1 MAQPTGRT
9 NRIATLAATC
19 WLSLAGAAE
28 AQESTPISA
37 NTSGGE
43 LPANQQAFDVK
54 HYRLELEVFP
64 EEKRIA
70 GALTMDAELVET
82 TGTILLDLDN
92 ALKVDAVWVSSSEA
106 RGSKLSK
113 VSFRHEGG
121 QIQIPLSRRSAG
133 EMFTV
138 RVHYAGIPREAPR
151 PPWDGG
157 FTWSRTADG
166 SPWIATTCQ
175 GEGADVWWP
184 CKDHPSD
191 EPDSMD
197 IVVTVPAPLVV
208 ASNGRR
214 VEVKKTADNKLTYH
228 WHVSTPIN
236 NYGVALNI
244 APYETITTRYQGV
257 EGEPFEFTYWVLP
270 ENREKGEVLFAEFQR
285 QMAFF
290 EDVCGPYP
298 FRADKYGVAET
309 PHLGMEHQSIIAYG
323 NGYRG
328 DIVTGYDYDWLHHHE
343 LSHEW
348 WGNLVTARD
357 WSDFWIH
364 EGIGTYLQAVYLE
377 RRFGPEAYVKKMA
390 TDLERVVNRGTV
402 APRGARTTKDMYFAS
417 KRPDSPDIDV
427 YMKGSWIC
435 HSLRYLVGD
444 EVFFKILRRWAYPN
458 PALEATRDGSAC
470 RFATTD
476 ELLAIAEEV
485 AGRELDWFFE
495 LYLRQPD
502 LPELKI
508 LLSGSQCTLTWKTPD
523 KLPFRMPVEVL
534 LGDEIHK
541 VDMEKGWGTFVVPV
555 GGLFEI
561 DPHSRILMVR
571 PESGY

>member
-1 MAQPTGRT
+1 MVLTIQHLAKAAGSAALCFLVIT
-9 NRIATLAATC
+9 NSVA
-19 WLSLAGAAE
+19 
-28 AQESTPISA
+28 AQEGQARPA
-37 NTSGGE
+37 KASGGE
-43 LPANQQAFDVK
+43 LRRVQGAFDVK
-54 HYRLELEVFP
+54 HYRLELEIFP
-64 EEKRIA
+64 DEKRIA
-70 GALTMDAELVET
+70 GALTMTAELVES
-82 TGTILLDLDN
+82 TGAIMLDLDD
-92 ALKVDAVWVSSSEA
+92 ALTVDAVWVSAPGDRSLEP
-106 RGSKLSK
+106 SK
-113 VSFRHEGG
+113 VSFRHRDGE
-121 QIQIPLSRRSAG
+121 IQIPLARRSTG
-133 EMFTV
+133 ETFLV
-138 RVHYAGIPREAPR
+138 RVEYGGIPREAPR

-166 SPWIATTCQ
+166 SHWIATTCQ

-197 IVVTVPAPLVV
+197 IVITVPAPLVV
-208 ASNGRR
+208 ASNGRLL
-214 VEVKKTADNKLTYH
+214 EVREASGDRLTHH

-244 APYETITTRYQGV
+244 APYETITTQYQGV

-270 ENREKGEVLFAEFQR
+270 ENRVKGEKLFEEFQR

-348 WGNLVTARD
+348 WANLVTARD
-357 WSDFWIH
+357 WKDFWIH

-377 RRFGPEAYVKKMA
+377 RRFGAEAYAKKMS
-390 TDLERVVNRGTV
+390 TDLKRIENKGSV

-417 KRPDSPDIDV
+417 KRPDAPDIDV

-435 HSLRYLVGD
+435 HSLRWLVGD
-444 EVFFKILRRWAYPN
+444 EVFFKILRRWAYPD
-458 PALEATRDGSAC
+458 PTLEATRDGSAC
-470 RFATTD
+470 RFASTD
-476 ELLAIAEEV
+476 ELLAIAEEL
-485 AGRELDWFFE
+485 ANRDLDWFFE
-495 LYLRQPD
+495 LYLRQPE
-502 LPELKI
+502 LPELKVHV
-508 LLSGSQCTLTWKTPD
+508 SGGQCTLRWKTPGNMAF
-523 KLPFRMPVEVL
+523 PMPVEVL
-534 LGDEIHK
+534 
-541 VDMEKGWGTFVVPV
+541 V
-555 GGLFEI
+555 GGELRRVEMAGGEAVLTLPPGSLPET
-561 DPHSRILMVR
+561 DPNARVLMRR
-571 PESGY
+571 PR

>member
-1 MAQPTGRT
+1 MAQATRHITLAVG
-9 NRIATLAATC
+9 IAALSSLATLAPVA
-19 WLSLAGAAE
+19 
-28 AQESTPISA
+28 AQENQPAPA

-43 LPANQQAFDVK
+43 LNRAQEVFDVK
-54 HYRLELEVFP
+54 HYRLQLEVFP
-64 EEKRIA
+64 DEKRIA
-70 GALTMDAELVET
+70 GVLTMTAQLVQP
-82 TGTILLDLDN
+82 TGAIMLDLDE
-92 ALKVDAVWVSSSEA
+92 ALTVDEVWVS
-106 RGSKLSK
+106 GSQAGSAEFSR
-113 VSFRHEGG
+113 VSFRHRDG
-121 QIQIPLSRRSAG
+121 QIHIPLSRRSTGAI
-133 EMFTV
+133 FRV
-138 RVHYAGIPREAPR
+138 RVHYGGIPREAPR

-166 SPWIATTCQ
+166 SHWIATTCQ

-197 IVVTVPAPLVV
+197 IVITVPAPLVV
-208 ASNGRR
+208 ASNGRLL
-214 VEVKKTADNKLTYH
+214 EVREVPGDKLTYH

-244 APYETITTRYQGV
+244 APYETITTRYQGI

-270 ENREKGEVLFAEFQR
+270 ENRAKGEILFEEFQR

-348 WGNLVTARD
+348 WANLVTARD
-357 WSDFWIH
+357 WKDFWIH

-377 RRFGPEAYVKKMA
+377 RRFGPEAYAKKMA
-390 TDLERVVNRGTV
+390 TDLKRIVNKGSV

-417 KRPDSPDIDV
+417 KRPDAPDIDV

-435 HSLRYLVGD
+435 HSLRWLVGD
-444 EVFFKILRRWAYPN
+444 EVFFKILRRWAYPD

-470 RFATTD
+470 RFASTD
-476 ELLAIAEEV
+476 ELLAIAEKI
-485 AGRELDWFFE
+485 ADMELDWFFE
-495 LYLRQPD
+495 LYLRQPT
-502 LPELKI
+502 LPELLVSITGRK
-508 LLSGSQCTLTWKTPD
+508 CTLRWKTPGD
-523 KLPFRMPVEVL
+523 LPFPMPVEVL
-534 LGDEIHK
+534 
-541 VDMEKGWGTFVVPV
+541 V
-555 GGLFEI
+555 GEELRRVEMKDGKAVLTLPRGVQLEV
-561 DPHSRILMVR
+561 DPHARILMKR
-571 PESGY
+571 AG